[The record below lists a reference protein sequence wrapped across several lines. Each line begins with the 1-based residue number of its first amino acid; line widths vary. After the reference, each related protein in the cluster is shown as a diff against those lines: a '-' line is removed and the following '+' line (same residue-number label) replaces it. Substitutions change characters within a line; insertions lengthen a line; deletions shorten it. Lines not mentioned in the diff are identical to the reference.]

1 MERVKRGEG
10 RVGWGARKRGD
21 NEGEKEGV
29 IEREKRENK
38 TGVQTLSA
46 G

>member
-10 RVGWGARKRGD
+10 SVWGGGVKRGD

-29 IEREKRENK
+29 IEREKWENTSK
-38 TGVQTLSA
+38 L
-46 G
+46 

>member
-10 RVGWGARKRGD
+10 SVGGGGGVKRGD

-29 IEREKRENK
+29 IEREKWENVSK
-38 TGVQTLSA
+38 L
-46 G
+46 